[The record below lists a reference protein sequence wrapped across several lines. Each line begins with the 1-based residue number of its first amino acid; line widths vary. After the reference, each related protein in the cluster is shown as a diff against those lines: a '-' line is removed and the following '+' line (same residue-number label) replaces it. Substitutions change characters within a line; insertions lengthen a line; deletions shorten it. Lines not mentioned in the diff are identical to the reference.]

1 MLRGSPVARARRWQR
16 LCMEMASPE
25 YSAADQ
31 DHMRISAGTANV
43 KELR

>member
-1 MLRGSPVARARRWQR
+1 MLRGAPVARARRFQR
-16 LCMEMASPE
+16 LCMEMANPE

-31 DHMRISAGTANV
+31 DHMRVAAGTANV